1 LRPTSVIQSLFVA
14 TKRSTHG
21 TGLPDALKKGGRET
35 LESVPKRRGSSEPAS
50 RSSRVRQSQRPSS
63 RFKPLAAG
71 LAGNS
76 VGGRSRPRTPAAIA
90 NPHLDLPTQPK
101 CPQSPSQL
109 PARSAQWGR
118 RFRLPC
124 HLDPAIPNFVP
135 PPSGFVLPR
144 VSAVQSAAC
153 QQDWVRLVFSPPIP
167 PSSSATPRSARP
179 RASLRA

>member
-109 PARSAQWGR
+109 PARPVSMPTR
-118 RFRLPC
+118 RFQ
-124 HLDPAIPNFVP
+124 AET
-135 PPSGFVLPR
+135 GFVLPSGAGAFACLAISTR
-144 VSAVQSAAC
+144 QSPISF
-153 QQDWVRLVFSPPIP
+153 RPPMG
-167 PSSSATPRSARP
+167 SFC
-179 RASLRA
+179 RA